1 VGEAQGCQ
9 SKPRYTLGTSPDRC
23 TGCTSCVLTCSF
35 EHDGSFSLNRS
46 RIRVERE
53 EEQAVFTPQVCI
65 QCPERFCIEA
75 CPVGALS
82 IHEVTGAIA
91 VDGGTCTGCQKCAV
105 ACPHGGIHFDNGCKV
120 PLVCDLC
127 GGNPRCIEVCQM
139 PQALTLTTHGDSN
152 Q

>member
-1 VGEAQGCQ
+1 MSEAQGCQ
-9 SKPRYTLGTSPDRC
+9 PTPRYTLHIEPERC

-35 EHDGSFSLNRS
+35 EHEGSFSLNRS

-53 EEQAVFTPQVCI
+53 EEEATFTPRVCI

-82 IHEVTGAIA
+82 IHGVTGAIV
-91 VDGGTCTGCQKCAV
+91 VDEGTCTGCQECAV
-105 ACPHGGIHFDNGCKV
+105 ACPYGGIHIDDDCKV

-127 GGNPRCIEVCQM
+127 GGNPRCPEVCKM
-139 PQALTLTTHGDSN
+139 PQALTLATHGDRDR
-152 Q
+152 